1 MTSTPVKDVN
11 SLMNFVGGKPVV
23 KAGSATQAG
32 SFGDVMSRTQNNATD
47 SKSQAMTGRQTGKP
61 QAMDS
66 AKKSQETLRPEAKTE
81 KPADAEKSA
90 DAEKPSDAVK
100 TEEVAERVTPEQSE
114 ALEEAGNE
122 IIKEIAGE
130 FELSE
135 EEVKAAMEILGLSIY
150 SLFEPSNLKQL
161 VLQLEGGQDVS
172 ALLTDEKLFTNLQ
185 NVLGMVSDVK
195 TELTGKLELTPEELQ
210 ALSEQPQ
217 KDFVQIEDAKEI
229 GNEVLKV
236 DEGSVIQTAEKEE
249 IQITVE
255 VKSGDETIRLAADEK
270 GNVTETVEVVS
281 SETEEKVTPEHA
293 MKHEQKGNENS
304 KEKSEDTMNMGQVQM
319 DASLQNKVEAPQVS
333 FEQTTEVFNQQTREI
348 MDQIMDYMKVQL
360 KPGMEQLEM
369 QLHPESLGT
378 VHIQLSTKGGEVTA
392 QFQVQNETVK
402 AVIEGQ
408 IVTLQESLKEQGV
421 KVEAVQVTVENHGF
435 ESNLWQ
441 GQGREENAS
450 SGQNKKSSRR
460 INLNDLD
467 GLFEEEASEEEI
479 LAAKIMEAN
488 GNTIDYTA

>member
-32 SFGDVMSRTQNNATD
+32 SFGDVMSRTRNDATD
-47 SKSQAMTGRQTGKP
+47 SKSQAMAGRQTGKP
-61 QAMDS
+61 QAMEPT
-66 AKKSQETLRPEAKTE
+66 KKSQETLKPEAETEKTAEAE
-81 KPADAEKSA
+81 KPAE
-90 DAEKPSDAVK
+90 AVK
-100 TEEVAERVTPEQSE
+100 AEEVTERVTPEQSE

-122 IIKEIAGE
+122 IVKEIAGE

-185 NVLGMVSDVK
+185 NVLNMVSDVK
-195 TELTGKLELTPEELQ
+195 TELAGKLELTPEELQ
-210 ALSEQPQ
+210 ALAEQPQ
-217 KDFVQIEDAKEI
+217 EDFAQIEDAKEI
-229 GNEVLKV
+229 GNEVLEA
-236 DEGSVIQTAEKEE
+236 DESSVVQTVEKEE
-249 IQITVE
+249 VRITVE
-255 VKSGDETIRLAADEK
+255 VKSGDETIKLAADEK
-270 GNVTETVEVVS
+270 GNVAETVEVIS
-281 SETEEKVTPEHA
+281 SEAEEKVTPEHA
-293 MKHEQKGNENS
+293 MKHEHKGNENS
-304 KEKSEDTMNMGQVQM
+304 KEKSEDTMNMGQMQM

-348 MDQIMDYMKVQL
+348 MDQIMDYMKIQL

-402 AVIEGQ
+402 AVIESQ
-408 IVTLQESLKEQGV
+408 IGTLQESFREQGV

-460 INLNDLD
+460 INLNNLD
-467 GLFEEEASEEEI
+467 ELFEEEASEEEI